1 MRIGE
6 DGLVEFTTTD
16 QLQAGLAEVERS
28 PIDDGTLDLIVRRP
42 AVDEREVLDE
52 AALSVLE
59 GMVGDTWNQRG
70 SRRTDDGGPHPDMQ
84 LNIINS
90 RFLALIAG
98 DPERMALAGDQLA
111 VDLSLG
117 SDDLPPWSLL
127 RIGDSVI
134 EVTDQ
139 PHTGCAKFTKRFG
152 LDAFH
157 FLKTDVGQAMNLRG
171 INARVVVPGTIR
183 RGDRIT
189 VERPSD

>member
-1 MRIGE
+1 M
-6 DGLVEFTTTD
+6 EFRTTD

-28 PIDDGTLDLIVRRP
+28 PIDDGTLELIVQRP
-42 AVDEREVLDE
+42 ATDEREVLDE
-52 AALSVLE
+52 AALSATE
-59 GMVGDTWNQRG
+59 GLVGDSWNQRG
-70 SRRTDDGGPHPDMQ
+70 SLRTDDGGPHPDMQ
-84 LNIINS
+84 LTIINS

-98 DPERMALAGDQLA
+98 DPERMVLAGDQLA

-152 LDAFH
+152 LDVFH
-157 FLKTDVGQAMNLRG
+157 FLETDVGQAMNLRG

-189 VERPSD
+189 VERPSG

>member
-1 MRIGE
+1 M
-6 DGLVEFTTTD
+6 VEFRTTD
-16 QLQAGLAEVERS
+16 QLQAGLVEVERS
-28 PIDDGTLDLIVRRP
+28 PVDDGTLDLIVRRP

-52 AALSVLE
+52 AALSVVE

-117 SDDLPPWSLL
+117 SDDLPPWSRL

-134 EVTDQ
+134 EVTDE

-189 VERPSD
+189 VERPSG

>member
-1 MRIGE
+1 M
-6 DGLVEFTTTD
+6 
-16 QLQAGLAEVERS
+16 
-28 PIDDGTLDLIVRRP
+28 P
-42 AVDEREVLDE
+42 
-52 AALSVLE
+52 
-59 GMVGDTWNQRG
+59 
-70 SRRTDDGGPHPDMQ
+70 
-84 LNIINS
+84 
-90 RFLALIAG
+90 
-98 DPERMALAGDQLA
+98 LAGDQLV

-171 INARVVVPGTIR
+171 INGSPAGFQMSVSTPFNMPCSRAM
-183 RGDRIT
+183 
-189 VERPSD
+189 RPLISPSSPMP

>member
-1 MRIGE
+1 M
-6 DGLVEFTTTD
+6 VEFRTTD
-16 QLQAGLAEVERS
+16 QLQAGLAEVECS
-28 PIDDGTLDLIVRRP
+28 PIDNGTLELIVRRP
-42 AVDEREVLDE
+42 TVDEREVLDE
-52 AALSVLE
+52 AALGTTE
-59 GMVGDTWNQRG
+59 GLVGDSWNQRG
-70 SRRTDDGGPHPDMQ
+70 SSRTDDGGPHPYMQ
-84 LNIINS
+84 LTIINS

-98 DPERMALAGDQLA
+98 EPERMALSGDQLA

-127 RIGDSVI
+127 WIGDAVI

-157 FLKTDVGQAMNLRG
+157 FLKNDVGQAMNLRG

-183 RGDRIT
+183 RGDRIM
-189 VERPSD
+189 VERPSG

>member
-1 MRIGE
+1 M
-6 DGLVEFTTTD
+6 EFRTTD

-28 PIDDGTLDLIVRRP
+28 PSDHGTLEMIVRRP
-42 AVDEREVLDE
+42 AGGEREILEE
-52 AALSVLE
+52 ASLTVGE
-59 GMVGDTWNQRG
+59 GLVGDNWNQKG
-70 SRRTDDGGPHPDMQ
+70 SSLTEDGGPHPDMQ
-84 LNIINS
+84 LNVINS
-90 RFLALIAG
+90 RFLNLIAG

-117 SDDLPPWSLL
+117 SDNLPPWSLL

-189 VERPSD
+189 VERPAG

>member
-1 MRIGE
+1 M
-6 DGLVEFTTTD
+6 VEFRTTD
-16 QLQAGLAEVERS
+16 QLQAGLVEVERS
-28 PIDDGTLDLIVRRP
+28 PVDDGTLDLIVRRP

-52 AALSVLE
+52 AALSVVE

-117 SDDLPPWSLL
+117 SDNLPPWSRI
-127 RIGDSVI
+127 RIGGAVI
-134 EVTDQ
+134 QVTDQ
-139 PHTGCAKFTKRFG
+139 PHTGCAKFTRRFG
-152 LDAFH
+152 LDALH
-157 FLKTDVGQAMNLRG
+157 LLKTEVGQAMNLRG
-171 INARVVVPGTIR
+171 ICTRVVVPGTIR
-183 RGDRIT
+183 RGDPVT
-189 VERPSD
+189 VERPGDRGATR

>member
-1 MRIGE
+1 MTGPTSEERAFWEEHGY
-6 DGLVEFTTTD
+6 LEFE
-16 QLQAGLAEVERS
+16 Q
-28 PIDDGTLDLIVRRP
+28 
-42 AVDEREVLDE
+42 
-52 AALSVLE
+52 
-59 GMVGDTWNQRG
+59 
-70 SRRTDDGGPHPDMQ
+70 
-84 LNIINS
+84 
-90 RFLALIAG
+90 
-98 DPERMALAGDQLA
+98 ALAGDQLA

-127 RIGDSVI
+127 RMGDAVI

-157 FLKTDVGQAMNLRG
+157 FLKNDVGQAMNLRG

-189 VERPSD
+189 VERPSG

>member
-1 MRIGE
+1 M
-6 DGLVEFTTTD
+6 EFRTTD

-28 PIDDGTLDLIVRRP
+28 PSDHGTLEMIVRRP

-52 AALSVLE
+52 AALGVAE
-59 GMVGDTWNQRG
+59 GLVGDSWNQRG
-70 SRRTDDGGPHPDMQ
+70 SSRTGDGGPHPDMQ
-84 LNIINS
+84 LNIMNS

-117 SDDLPPWSLL
+117 SDNLPPWSLL

-157 FLKTDVGQAMNLRG
+157 FLKTDVGQTMNLRG
-171 INARVVVPGTIR
+171 ICARVVEPGTIR
-183 RGDRIT
+183 RGDPVV
-189 VERPSD
+189 VEQPGT